1 MTTPLFF
8 KTPNH
13 HHRANEW
20 LVQKLA
26 HDFTLIDA
34 WTPPIR
40 FDESKG
46 DSLYLFRKK
55 ALQPVLDTIL
65 SDASL
70 TGKLFRLRGFLGKIS
85 GDNHVVNTLPIPGC
99 SETSLFQRMGQIEK
113 KPHQSKLA
121 FDMQSHIN
129 MRFRDVYAYPNEA
142 LSELSNSTVHAL
154 MHYAWIKDSNK
165 YQVQIGT
172 YVKHRGVRGRVY
184 MKLINPFRHHVVY
197 PYIYK
202 LAYQNW
208 DQFCQ
213 SRKVKP

>member
-1 MTTPLFF
+1 MTTLAF
-8 KTPNH
+8 KNPNQP
-13 HHRANEW
+13 HRTNEW

-34 WTPPIR
+34 WRSPIR

-55 ALQPVLDTIL
+55 ALQPVLDSII

-70 TGKLFRLRGFLGKIS
+70 TGKLFRLRGVLGKIS
-85 GDNHVVNTLPIPGC
+85 GDNKVVNTLPIPGC
-99 SETSLFQRMGQIEK
+99 SETSLTHRMGQIERK
-113 KPHQSKLA
+113 QHQSRLA
-121 FDMQSHIN
+121 FDMRSHIN
-129 MRFRDVYAYPNEA
+129 MRFRDVYAFPNEA

-154 MHYAWIKDSNK
+154 MHYAWIKDSDK
-165 YQVQIGT
+165 YHKVQIST
-172 YVKHRGVRGRVY
+172 YVKYRGIRGKIY

-202 LAYQNW
+202 IAYQNW
-208 DQFCQ
+208 DQFNQ
-213 SRKVKP
+213 SRGKN